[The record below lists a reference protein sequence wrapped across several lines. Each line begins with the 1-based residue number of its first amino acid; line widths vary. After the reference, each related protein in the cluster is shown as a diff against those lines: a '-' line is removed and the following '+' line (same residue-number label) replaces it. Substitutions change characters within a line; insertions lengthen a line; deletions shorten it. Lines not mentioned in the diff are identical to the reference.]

1 MSLWPPSFAIA
12 NAVLPSLARNVTS
25 APPREQHIDDPHVPV
40 RRGRHQRR
48 LPVFV
53 LRVDVR
59 ARRIIACT
67 SSSPFTAAAN
77 ITGVR
82 AFYQNQGSA
91 SPATLAQSSN
101 RITHHLMTPSDRGRT
116 LKERIGHRLET
127 QVTRSSWLLHSRD
140 VGSARFACMPHRCA
154 SGSVGQPSA
163 DELTGRQHPGTL
175 GPAARARLWI

>member
-48 LPVFV
+48 LPVFI

-77 ITGVR
+77 ISGVR
-82 AFYQNQGSA
+82 AFYQNQLLTTVVVVFLYLLIDKTV
-91 SPATLAQSSN
+91 PLLRQSTVVGLS
-101 RITHHLMTPSDRGRT
+101 
-116 LKERIGHRLET
+116 RL
-127 QVTRSSWLLHSRD
+127 RAW
-140 VGSARFACMPHRCA
+140 
-154 SGSVGQPSA
+154 SVFLVRK
-163 DELTGRQHPGTL
+163 DKV
-175 GPAARARLWI
+175 

>member
-77 ITGVR
+77 ISGVR
-82 AFYQNQGSA
+82 AFYQNQLLTTVVVVFLYLLIDKTV
-91 SPATLAQSSN
+91 PLLLQSTVVGLS
-101 RITHHLMTPSDRGRT
+101 
-116 LKERIGHRLET
+116 RL
-127 QVTRSSWLLHSRD
+127 RAW
-140 VGSARFACMPHRCA
+140 
-154 SGSVGQPSA
+154 SVF
-163 DELTGRQHPGTL
+163 LVRKVKV
-175 GPAARARLWI
+175 

>member
-67 SSSPFTAAAN
+67 SSSPFSAAAN
-77 ITGVR
+77 ISGVR
-82 AFYQNQGSA
+82 AFYQNQVLTTVVVVFLYLLIDKTV
-91 SPATLAQSSN
+91 PLLLQSTVVGLS
-101 RITHHLMTPSDRGRT
+101 
-116 LKERIGHRLET
+116 RL
-127 QVTRSSWLLHSRD
+127 RAW
-140 VGSARFACMPHRCA
+140 
-154 SGSVGQPSA
+154 SVF
-163 DELTGRQHPGTL
+163 LVRKVKV
-175 GPAARARLWI
+175 

>member
-25 APPREQHIDDPHVPV
+25 AHIDDPHVPV

-67 SSSPFTAAAN
+67 SSSPFSAAAN
-77 ITGVR
+77 ISGVR
-82 AFYQNQGSA
+82 AFYQNQVLTTVVVVFLYLLIDKTV
-91 SPATLAQSSN
+91 PLLLQSTVVGLS
-101 RITHHLMTPSDRGRT
+101 
-116 LKERIGHRLET
+116 RL
-127 QVTRSSWLLHSRD
+127 RAW
-140 VGSARFACMPHRCA
+140 
-154 SGSVGQPSA
+154 SVF
-163 DELTGRQHPGTL
+163 LVRKVKV
-175 GPAARARLWI
+175 

>member
-77 ITGVR
+77 ISGVR
-82 AFYQNQGSA
+82 AFYQNQLLTTVVVVFLYLLIDKTVPLLRQSTVVGLSRLRA
-91 SPATLAQSSN
+91 WSVLPRAEGYGLAMPSPDVLALLALRAIEEEVGRLSGPRRAGRAEKSKIRQ
-101 RITHHLMTPSDRGRT
+101 RGDGVQ
-116 LKERIGHRLET
+116 EME
-127 QVTRSSWLLHSRD
+127 D
-140 VGSARFACMPHRCA
+140 
-154 SGSVGQPSA
+154 
-163 DELTGRQHPGTL
+163 
-175 GPAARARLWI
+175 

>member
-77 ITGVR
+77 ISGVR
-82 AFYQNQGSA
+82 AFYQNQVLTTVVVVFLYLLIDKTV
-91 SPATLAQSSN
+91 PLLLQSTVVGLS
-101 RITHHLMTPSDRGRT
+101 
-116 LKERIGHRLET
+116 RL
-127 QVTRSSWLLHSRD
+127 RAW
-140 VGSARFACMPHRCA
+140 
-154 SGSVGQPSA
+154 SVF
-163 DELTGRQHPGTL
+163 LVRKVKV
-175 GPAARARLWI
+175 

>member
-77 ITGVR
+77 ISCVR
-82 AFYQNQGSA
+82 AFYQNQLLT
-91 SPATLAQSSN
+91 TLVVVFLYLLIDKTVPLLRQSTVVGLS
-101 RITHHLMTPSDRGRT
+101 
-116 LKERIGHRLET
+116 RL
-127 QVTRSSWLLHSRD
+127 RAW
-140 VGSARFACMPHRCA
+140 
-154 SGSVGQPSA
+154 SVFLVRK
-163 DELTGRQHPGTL
+163 DKV
-175 GPAARARLWI
+175 